1 MKGKEPG
8 KEEYSSDR
16 LIFEAEVGTNE
27 DAEVNVLD
35 QYNTLE
41 IQIYWD
47 NNSVPVSTLNSN
59 PDLAGKILDLSV
71 STDKSYNK
79 KM

>member
-8 KEEYSSDR
+8 KEAYSSDR
-16 LIFEAEVGTNE
+16 LIFEAEVGLND
-27 DAEVNVLD
+27 DAEINVLD

-59 PDLAGKILDLSV
+59 PDLAGKILDLSI
-71 STDKSYNK
+71 STDRSYNK